1 MGEVSHDT
9 YVRLTTEDYLWTVWR
24 ILHMLSIFAPATSI
38 GWGYGSRRN
47 TLPVDFILVAQKLEK
62 LGFVYHKGKVV
73 IVEREQD
80 E

>member
-1 MGEVSHDT
+1 
-9 YVRLTTEDYLWTVWR
+9 
-24 ILHMLSIFAPATSI
+24 MLSIFAPATSI